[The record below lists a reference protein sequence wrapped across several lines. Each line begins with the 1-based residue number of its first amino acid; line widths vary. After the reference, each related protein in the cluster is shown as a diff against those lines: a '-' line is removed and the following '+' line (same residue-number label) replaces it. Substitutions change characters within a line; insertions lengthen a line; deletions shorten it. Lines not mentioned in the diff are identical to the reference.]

1 MAGVWWGRGR
11 LDCGKFGRVC
21 VAAVA
26 VAVAAIP
33 VRHWDRL
40 WRRRGCVPFPVCARP
55 ALPVPVSVA
64 IITVLERVL
73 GGRRANIAVKIFAV
87 GEMIHEEALVAIVMA
102 VVFVVAVMVA
112 VAVAVAVAVVAVTVI
127 VLAVVVVVVVV
138 VAAAAAVV
146 VGVAA
151 AAAAV
156 LEARGVF

>member
-112 VAVAVAVAVVAVTVI
+112 VAVAVVAVTVI

-151 AAAAV
+151 AAAAAV

>member
-21 VAAVA
+21 VAAVAVA

-112 VAVAVAVAVVAVTVI
+112 VAVAVVAVTVI